1 MRSGQILGAEALI
14 RWIHPEKGL
23 IPPLDF
29 LPSIEGTELEIQI
42 GDWVNNQA
50 LEQIETWEDQGVHLE
65 ISVNIA
71 SHHLQSESFVEQLT
85 AALEIHSKVKSQQL
99 QLEVLESS
107 ALSDL
112 SIISDIIE
120 QCQSELGVSVA
131 LDDFGT
137 GYSALTHIRDL
148 SANVIKI
155 DRTFV
160 RDILIDPSDYS
171 IIEGIISL
179 AHAFNH
185 KIIEDYSPNPE
196 WLQYAELA
204 ESLSLQDKRR
214 MLIQLTIKHW
224 YSNILFLTESGL
236 TDLKVTRCHLS
247 IWFDRLRNEKLFT
260 ESWLDEVKQ
269 HHDALFSLA
278 RELVK
283 TTQNQQGISHSPSS
297 VDQFKAAYHDL
308 NQLLSPETVPV
319 ESKIITATANK

>member
-99 QLEVLESS
+99 QLEVLERS
-107 ALSDL
+107 AHSDL

-137 GYSALTHIRDL
+137 GYSNFAHILKIRPDY
-148 SANVIKI
+148 IKI
-155 DRTFV
+155 DGSLIK
-160 RDILIDPSDYS
+160 DINEDKNSYEMVKS
-171 IIEGIISL
+171 IIEFSKAL
-179 AHAFNH
+179 
-185 KIIEDYSPNPE
+185 
-196 WLQYAELA
+196 
-204 ESLSLQDKRR
+204 
-214 MLIQLTIKHW
+214 
-224 YSNILFLTESGL
+224 NI
-236 TDLKVTRCHLS
+236 D
-247 IWFDRLRNEKLFT
+247 N
-260 ESWLDEVKQ
+260 
-269 HHDALFSLA
+269 
-278 RELVK
+278 
-283 TTQNQQGISHSPSS
+283 NQ
-297 VDQFKAAYHDL
+297 
-308 NQLLSPETVPV
+308 
-319 ESKIITATANK
+319 

>member
-185 KIIEDYSPNPE
+185 KII
-196 WLQYAELA
+196 AEGVEFTEQGL
-204 ESLSLQDKRR
+204 
-214 MLIQLTIKHW
+214 MLIIMG
-224 YSNILFLTESGL
+224 S
-236 TDLKVTRCHLS
+236 
-247 IWFDRLRNEKLFT
+247 
-260 ESWLDEVKQ
+260 DEAHGYGISRPLPVKQ
-269 HHDALFSLA
+269 F
-278 RELVK
+278 E
-283 TTQNQQGISHSPSS
+283 Q
-297 VDQFKAAYHDL
+297 
-308 NQLLSPETVPV
+308 
-319 ESKIITATANK
+319 